1 MFDLTGVKARLEMLG
16 YTPTSADD
24 GLIAYQISKVTSTVK
39 RMLNIVV
46 LPEDDMEE
54 VLIDIVCGDVL
65 AIKKSIGEYSPSNV
79 EQLVKTVQEG
89 DTSVTF
95 DNKTTPDQLLNNMIA
110 WLSSGHN
117 GALMTYRRIR
127 W

>member
-1 MFDLTGVKARLEMLG
+1 MLEDVRLRLEMLG
-16 YTPTSADD
+16 YTPTGSDD
-24 GLIAYQISKVTSTVK
+24 KLITYQINKVTSTVK
-39 RMLNIVV
+39 RKLNIVV
-46 LPEDDMEE
+46 LPEDDMKE
-54 VLIDIVCGDVL
+54 VLVDMVCGDVL
-65 AIKKSIGEYSPSNV
+65 AIKRSIGEYAPTNA

-95 DNKTTPDQLLNNMIA
+95 DNKTTPDQLINNMIA